1 MFPKRTTLGGPIEDE
16 LVIGDAAVN
25 DSLPAGV
32 HNDEGQVDER
42 GGRRRPAG
50 LLLGLAVPLHQ
61 VLEGNLLKKINRA
74 PGQMSIPVLQSLSF
88 LQTVGTWVM
97 RDQL

>member
-1 MFPKRTTLGGPIEDE
+1 MYPRVCSLIGPIEDE

-25 DSLPAGV
+25 DCLPAGV
-32 HNDEGQVDER
+32 HNDEGQVDDR
-42 GGRRRPAG
+42 VGRRWPAG

-61 VLEGNLLKKINRA
+61 VLKGNLLKNTNRV
-74 PGQMSIPVLQSLSF
+74 PGQMLIPVPQSLSF